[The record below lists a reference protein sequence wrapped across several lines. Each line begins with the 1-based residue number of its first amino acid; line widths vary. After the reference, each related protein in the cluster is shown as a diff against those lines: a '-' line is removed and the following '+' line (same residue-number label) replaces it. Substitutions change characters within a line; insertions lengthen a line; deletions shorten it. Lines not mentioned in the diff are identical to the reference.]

1 MRKLIGKKIDALL
14 SIVIIA
20 ILLPLFIT
28 TICQRMQ
35 LEEIIYGELQVTES
49 GQNKNLG
56 QGEIGTSAVETGA
69 GQAESKADEAEDK
82 TRQIETDSAQIEE
95 QVLAIVA
102 NEIGMD
108 APKQA
113 ILAQC
118 VIARTNLYDA
128 KLRGIAEPQQ
138 MNVEEMRKLWGE
150 DFEKVHSQLEEY
162 VAQTKEQVLS
172 WKGSCIYAAYHA
184 ISAGETRDMTEL
196 YEDAKMPYLIAQSCN
211 ADVTAEGYLSVSYEE
226 TESFLQKCAEG
237 FPENPPQ
244 SIADIVVN
252 QRDEAGYVMEVSVGG
267 KTYTGEEFRSRLG
280 LNSACFTVTELD
292 GKARIVT
299 KGLGH
304 GVGLS
309 QYTAESM
316 ASEGKNYEEIL
327 EYFYPGTKLVNVSE
341 IK

>member
-1 MRKLIGKKIDALL
+1 MKKKIGKKIDTLL

-35 LEEIIYGELQVTES
+35 LEEVIYGELQSTEM
-49 GQNKNLG
+49 GQEANISE
-56 QGEIGTSAVETGA
+56 GEA
-69 GQAESKADEAEDK
+69 KASQTENDSDE
-82 TRQIETDSAQIEE
+82 IEQ

-102 NEIGMD
+102 KEINVD
-108 APKQA
+108 ASKEA

-128 KLRGIAEPQQ
+128 KTRGIAEPQQ
-138 MNVEEMRKLWGE
+138 MDVEEMQNLWGA
-150 DFEKVHSQLEEY
+150 DFEKIHSQLETY
-162 VAQTKEQVLS
+162 VAETKDQVLS
-172 WKGSCIYAAYHA
+172 WNGSYIYAAYHA
-184 ISAGETRDMTEL
+184 ISAGWTRDMTEL
-196 YEDAKMPYLIAQSCN
+196 YADAKMPYLTVQACN
-211 ADVTAEGYLSVSYEE
+211 ADVTAEEYLSVFYEE
-226 TESFLQKCAEG
+226 QADFLQKCGES

-244 SIADIVVN
+244 NISDIVVN
-252 QRDEAGYVMEVSVGG
+252 SRDEAGYVREVSVAG
-267 KTYTGEEFRSRLG
+267 TVYTGEEFRSRLG

-292 GKARIVT
+292 GKVRIVT

-316 ASEGKNYEEIL
+316 ALEGKSYEEIL
-327 EYFYPGTKLVNVSE
+327 AYFYPGTELLSASE